1 MSIFFLVFS
10 LQSIGEMATWQY
22 TLTWYI
28 IYFEELMLMP
38 TELARIDR
46 TSKGIIW
53 GKICVF
59 QSNLSGTLKT
69 NIKATALKPFLGS
82 KLITFFAFVIDTLL
96 GLGKNTAD

>member
-1 MSIFFLVFS
+1 
-10 LQSIGEMATWQY
+10 
-22 TLTWYI
+22 
-28 IYFEELMLMP
+28 MLMP

-59 QSNLSGTLKT
+59 QLNVSGTLKT
-69 NIKATALKPFLGS
+69 NIKATALKPVLGS
-82 KLITFFAFVIDTLL
+82 KLITFSAFVIDTLL